1 MLPSRSGSI
10 FRSTLSTVLVLLVC
24 VSGVIA
30 AEKIK
35 RGPKPKPSVSTNDL
49 TEIPLPIGHEAK
61 GLVLPSFDPDGH
73 LVGRLEAQSA
83 KRTDKEHVLF
93 TALKLT
99 TFTDANAPDLLVEMS
114 DSVLDLKTRIVTSDH
129 RATIKRADFHIAGD
143 SLQFDTNSRQ
153 GTLVGNVKMV
163 ITGSDRLVRQ
173 NETANE

>member
-1 MLPSRSGSI
+1 MLPFRSGSI
-10 FRSTLSTVLVLLVC
+10 FRSALFVTFIVLAC
-24 VSGVIA
+24 VSAVVA

-83 KRTDKEHVLF
+83 RRTDKEHVLF
-93 TALKLT
+93 TGLKLT
-99 TFTDANAPDLLVEMS
+99 TFTEENAPDLLVEMK

-129 RATIKRADFHIAGD
+129 RATIKRADFNIVGD
-143 SLQFDTNSRQ
+143 SLKFDTNSRQ